1 MKLGREDKINIL
13 LGVFIA
19 ALVAANLLGTKITT
33 LFGISVSVGI
43 FAYPITF
50 LVTDIVE
57 EVMGKKK
64 TRNFIYAGFVAL
76 VLVLALTSLSV
87 VLPAASRYDYNE
99 QYKIV
104 FGSSIRIIIASLVAF
119 SVSQFHDLWA
129 FNLLKK
135 KTKGRFLWLRN
146 NLSTIVSQFID
157 TMLFMFIAFY
167 HMTPKFTAGFVLSL
181 AIPYWLLKIFMSIID
196 TPFVYVGRWW
206 LRKE

>member
-1 MKLGREDKINIL
+1 MKLKREDKVHVL
-13 LGVFIA
+13 LGLFIA
-19 ALVAANLLGTKITT
+19 ALVTANLLGTKITT
-33 LFGISVSVGI
+33 LVGVSVSVGI

-57 EVMGKKK
+57 EVEGKRK
-64 TRNFIYAGFVAL
+64 TRNFIYAGFAAL
-76 VLVLALTSLSV
+76 VLVLILTSLSV
-87 VLPAASRYDYNE
+87 ILPAASRYDYNE
-99 QYKIV
+99 EYKIV
-104 FGSSIRIIIASLVAF
+104 FASSLRIIVASLIAF
-119 SVSQFHDLWA
+119 LISQFHDLWA

-181 AIPYWLLKIFMSIID
+181 AIPYWLLKILMAVID
-196 TPFVYVGRWW
+196 TPFVYLGAWW
-206 LRKE
+206 LRKQ